1 MQIDKKISP
10 GQGHAMVSIGGH
22 EVKGQGHMRPSYI
35 WNHGGDIILH
45 PLSRIDKGIGAYCIP
60 LSIRLKESL
69 SARNVAIEK
78 AAGCFTFNCPP
89 PRMADMRLADALVC
103 YFSNVFT

>member
-45 PLSRIDKGIGAYCIP
+45 PLSRIDKGILYT
-60 LSIRLKESL
+60 SIYSTQG
-69 SARNVAIEK
+69 VIERQK
-78 AAGCFTFNCPP
+78 CCH
-89 PRMADMRLADALVC
+89 
-103 YFSNVFT
+103 